1 MKNNKSE
8 KNSNKKNQFS
18 KKDYQ
23 RRSPLSNQPLAT
35 DDKFRPVFAG
45 YFNMARANLYSV
57 LRYISVQCGLDVN
70 QKEDSMHE
78 LPIAKFADNRRP
90 EVRQKAFYLLMRHI
104 PVLQQMSQSKL
115 TQGKPAKENK
125 SAVEKHLAVSQKD
138 VQQVLQDIIRVV
150 NFQRNFYTHANHYDT
165 QEEIAMEIKREKNLY
180 RPLEITFKGSKRE
193 VKRVFRYTAKEM
205 FFVDQ
210 EERMKKIKMKDSSGK
225 VLKDDK
231 GNDRCIFVEHADWF
245 FRLYDTTE
253 DSMTNMP
260 IPQKM
265 TTAGFVFLLCKLLH
279 KQYATQLTQQ
289 IGIFRT
295 CKQSGFS
302 PFTEIENNVMFNIFC
317 ARRIRLPKGR
327 MESVASDSALGLDM
341 LSELQKCPAE
351 LFDTL
356 STEDRKLFQIK
367 RKDGEVI
374 QNPDDDINLF
384 RRHGDRFPLLALKY
398 IDTMRDAN
406 AEKDK
411 VMKDIVFQVAL
422 GKFRHTFYNR
432 ASLDTKEKDRLRVL
446 QKEINGFG
454 PIEKVENQRKTKYES
469 LIRPISDDPKH
480 LYDADTA
487 ETEPYLTD
495 HHASYAITGNR
506 IGLTWNALVQKPGS
520 EEKRNSIRLKW
531 KDGMTEKLD
540 NDNCFLPALPTP
552 TENIA
557 PRAWLSIYDLPGLIF
572 LHILGG
578 DPEKVIK
585 DTYERLSRLFNDIC
599 DGKLLPL
606 HEKSKEEAECQLE
619 VLLSS
624 DPYHLKPRE
633 VPQKIKDYL
642 LKCGPQNEEMADVEF
657 NKWVNRQLDGYSK
670 NDYMYYLLI
679 DVKKGTLTPMQKS
692 HDSTDRLKKK
702 LLKDYQL
709 GLNDIPQKLKRYLSG
724 EMYLNDR
731 DEKNKF
737 ESWLK
742 RQLRYVEERKFTSII
757 LRLNKRMKQ
766 FEDNLKQVGDK
777 QNRIGTKGYVD
788 IRPGSLARYIVKDI
802 MAMTA
807 PDRNLKNGGKPSGL
821 DYGVLQSSI
830 ATFCSSDKPF
840 EETLL
845 GNMLAKA
852 INVNNHPFLR
862 VIMKQHISNTIDLYR
877 KYQKAKLDYLRDL
890 RRKGN
895 YKEQWFL
902 REAYRNHVAKTP
914 EYMQG
919 VKGLAARYLETLQLP
934 DGLFTDAI
942 CEQLAV
948 CEMTR
953 NNEMVKADL
962 SDKDKKSGV
971 SHLINTYFVH
981 VLGDNSQPFYNELK
995 RHYKVLDWAYFKQN
1009 TQNPTTILTTMVPP
1023 ELYFTD
1029 EEITSKL
1036 RKGKLK
1042 DAPIADKIEEIAKKL
1057 QTKIGT
1063 KTIHTS
1069 NGLKTV
1075 PDYGAEG
1082 SANDT
1087 EKDTFRGKLTH
1098 MRRELQRN
1106 ERDIRRYRNQDM
1118 LLFLMAKR
1126 LLLSGGVVFRNEA
1139 NIQNGIDRFQLQD
1152 ILPPAMKKDGD
1163 KSILEQKVDFKLSIN
1178 LKDEC
1183 GKPIIGEDGKVLQR
1197 TIMQNGIKLKNYGD
1211 FYSFLYDSRVGSLL
1225 SQIRVKGDIKREN
1238 LENEFDHYDRQRRE
1252 VFRLLQAI
1260 EWEIIKANPAI
1271 SDENA
1276 GKEGFYYYEDG
1287 KRKPYRNSFRN
1298 LLSLCKKYVNEQGN
1312 LNDLSNLLNEIR
1324 NAFSHNRY
1332 ARNNKAPL
1340 DISKLSLPQVA
1351 DCIKKWIEEQK
1362 KQMKVR

>member
-1 MKNNKSE
+1 MG
-8 KNSNKKNQFS
+8 NSNDKKHSNKQNMSEGKKN
-18 KKDYQ
+18 YQ
-23 RRSPLSNQPLAT
+23 RRSPLSEQPRAIDNKL
-35 DDKFRPVFAG
+35 RPVFAAF
-45 YFNMARANLYSV
+45 FNMARANLYSV
-57 LRYISVQCGLDVN
+57 LRYISIQCGLDVN
-70 QKEDSMHE
+70 QSEDSMHE
-78 LPIAKFADNRRP
+78 LPVAKFAANKHP
-90 EVRQKAFYLLMRHI
+90 EVRQKVFYLLMRHI

-115 TQGKPAKENK
+115 TQGKPATESK
-125 SAVEKHLAVSQKD
+125 SAIEKHLAVSQQD
-138 VQQVLQDIIRVV
+138 VEQVLQDIIRVV

-165 QEEIAMEIKREKNLY
+165 QEEITKEIKREKNLF
-180 RPLEITFKGSKRE
+180 RPLDITFKGSKRE

-205 FFVDQ
+205 NFVDQ
-210 EERMKKIKMKDSSGK
+210 EERMKKIKMKDSTGQ

-231 GNDRCIFVEHADWF
+231 GHVRFIFVEHADWF

-253 DSMTNMP
+253 DPVTNMP
-260 IPQKM
+260 VPQRM

-295 CKQSGFS
+295 CEQRGCS
-302 PFTEIENNVMFNIFC
+302 PFTEVENKVMFNIFC

-327 MESVASDSALGLDM
+327 VESIASDSSLGLDM

-374 QNPDDDINLF
+374 PNPDDDINLF
-384 RRHGDRFPLLALKY
+384 RRHGDRFPVLALKY
-398 IDTMRDAN
+398 IDTMRDAVN
-406 AEKDK
+406 ANDK
-411 VMKDIVFQVAL
+411 VLTDIVFQVAL

-432 ASLDTKEKDRLRVL
+432 ASLDTKEEDRLRVL

-454 PIEKVENQRKTKYES
+454 PIEKVESQRKTKYERF
-469 LIRPISDDPKH
+469 IRPTSDDPKH

-520 EEKRNSIRLKW
+520 EDRRYTIRLKW
-531 KDGMTEKLD
+531 KDGMTERLD
-540 NDNCFLPALPTP
+540 NDKCFLPSLPTP

-578 DPEKVIK
+578 DPERVIK
-585 DTYERLSRLFNDIC
+585 DTYEHLSQLLNDISE
-599 DGKLLPL
+599 GKLLPL
-606 HEKSKEEAECQLE
+606 QENSKEEAERQLE

-624 DPYHLKPRE
+624 DPYHLKLKE
-633 VPQKIKDYL
+633 VPQKIREYL
-642 LKCGPQNEEMADVEF
+642 LKCGPQNETIADEKF
-657 NKWVNRQLDGYSK
+657 NEWVNRQLDGYSV
-670 NDYMYYLLI
+670 NDYMYYLFR
-679 DVKKGTLTPMQKS
+679 DVKNGKLKPMRNNSCSKGQLN
-692 HDSTDRLKKK
+692 DI
-702 LLKDYQL
+702 LLKDYNL
-709 GLNDIPQKLKRYLSG
+709 RFSDIPQKLKTYLSG
-724 EMYLNDR
+724 NLCFKDTKER
-731 DEKNKF
+731 DKF

-742 RQLRYVEERKFTSII
+742 RQLKDLEEQKFTSLI
-757 LRLNKRMKQ
+757 LRLKKRIKK

-777 QNRIGTKGYVD
+777 QNRIGTKGYFDV
-788 IRPGSLARYIVKDI
+788 RPGSLARYIAKDI
-802 MAMTA
+802 MAMTK
-807 PDRNLKNGGKPSGL
+807 PDSSKKNSGKPSGL
-821 DYGVLQSSI
+821 DYGVLQSSV
-830 ATFCSSDKPF
+830 ATFSSSDKLF
-840 EETLL
+840 KETSL
-845 GNMLAKA
+845 GKMLTEA
-852 INVNNHPFLR
+852 INVNNHPFLGA
-862 VIMKQHISNTIDLYR
+862 IMKQKISDTIDLYR
-877 KYQKAKLDYLRDL
+877 KYQTEKLNYLRDL
-890 RRKGN
+890 RNGRKGN
-895 YKEQWFL
+895 YKDQWFL

-919 VKGLAARYLETLQLP
+919 AKGLAARYLETFQLP

-948 CEMTR
+948 CEMTK
-953 NNEMVKADL
+953 NNKMVKADL
-962 SDKDKKSGV
+962 SDKDKKCGV
-971 SHLINTYFVH
+971 SHLINTYFVN
-981 VLGDNSQPFYNELK
+981 VLGDNSQPFYNELE

-1009 TQNPTTILTTMVPP
+1009 PKAPTAILATLVPP
-1023 ELYFTD
+1023 ELYFSD
-1029 EEITSKL
+1029 EKITSML

-1042 DAPIADKIEEIAKKL
+1042 DAPITEKINEIAKKL

-1069 NGLKTV
+1069 RGTKTV
-1075 PDYGAEG
+1075 PDYGSEG

-1087 EKDTFRGKLTH
+1087 EKAILRERLTH

-1118 LLFLMAKR
+1118 LLFLMAKK

-1139 NIQNGIDRFQLQD
+1139 NIQKGVNQFQLQD
-1152 ILPPAMKKDGD
+1152 ILPPAMKKEGD

-1178 LKDEC
+1178 LNDEN
-1183 GKPIIGEDGKVLQR
+1183 GKPIMDSDGNVLKR
-1197 TIMQNGIKLKNYGD
+1197 TVSQNGIKLKNYGD

-1225 SQIRVKGDIKREN
+1225 SQIPVKGDIKREN

-1260 EWEIIKANPAI
+1260 EREIIIANPAI
-1271 SDENA
+1271 SDKNA
-1276 GKEGFYYYEDG
+1276 GKEGFYAEDG
-1287 KRKPYRNSFRN
+1287 KPYRNSFRS
-1298 LLSLCKKYVNEQGN
+1298 LLSLSKKYVDEQGN
-1312 LNDLSNLLNEIR
+1312 LNDLSNLLTEIR

-1332 ARNNKAPL
+1332 ARNAKEPL
-1340 DISKLSLPQVA
+1340 DISKLLLPQVA
-1351 DCIKKWIEEQK
+1351 DCIKKWVE
-1362 KQMKVR
+1362 KQQSNK